1 MSGLKI
7 GNQDVGHLRF
17 SYPEPK
23 PYGDALWSFYKY
35 ANDAGGYY
43 VRGLWFA
50 PYYNGWIYWWPWDL
64 GVTGGALKD
73 PGSGLGWN
81 KWGYIKD
88 SRNLNVTKGM
98 TKNFAAN
105 GWTNETWG
113 EAITLWGN
121 ESNFTDDKGNKCI
134 DLGDHPVIIHFLD
147 GRFDDSEFVV
157 DTSKGSIAE
166 VSQDK
171 RTVTIHRIGSNHMP
185 VVIKPK
191 IRTIDQV
198 RLEMQNVLVSVEGL
212 NYHTEQITPPIDKTK
227 SECYNAYIG
236 ENLVYHRV
244 KDLDNLIY
252 HGIVDTVVRNYNND
266 GIKTTCII
274 HKCNGSYM
282 PVLDTLDDFVKYAT
296 DAQNKTETIEYVQL
310 TGRMWNDAFMQ
321 QFKEYYETKVFNA
334 YALFTTGDAN
344 PDDAWFLNNTDMKG
358 HWTFNFDIE
367 YMAGG
372 YAWSGTNID
381 ELTFNNTYPVSSM
394 HRMFGGMGQVCH
406 IHMNKPAL
414 ARDLSAAF
422 EKCGN
427 LLELPSIH
435 WSAAHIHDETRAHRS
450 TNIGWFCDYCFKI
463 TEVPQYGTDRFAD
476 DNLLIVE
483 FMPQAFESCNSLVK
497 IGPVLD
503 MRYVKPEGINIKNA
517 FNGCDKLSDVRIQR
531 LNHGDWDF
539 SSWLPA
545 LDADS
550 IAYLIDNLTDLT
562 IEKGDDDA
570 STSLV
575 RSATLT
581 KNAMWTISDEQKAAA
596 LAKGWT
602 IK

>member
-7 GNQDVGHLRF
+7 GNHDVVHLRF

-23 PYGDALWSFYKY
+23 PEGDALWSWYKY
-35 ANDAGGYY
+35 ASDAGGYY
-43 VRGLWFA
+43 VHGLWFA
-50 PYYNGWIYWWPWDL
+50 PCYNNGWIYWWPWDL

-73 PGSGLGWN
+73 VNNGAHY
-81 KWGYIKD
+81 WGYIQD
-88 SRNLNVTKGM
+88 GRNKNITKGM

-105 GWTNETWG
+105 GWKNEPWD

-121 ESNFTDDKGNKCI
+121 ESNFTDDKGKACL
-134 DLGDHPVIIHFLD
+134 DFGDHPIVINFLD
-147 GRFDDSEFVV
+147 GRFDDSEFIV
-157 DTSKGSIAE
+157 DTSHGSIAE
-166 VSQDK
+166 ISQDK
-171 RTVTIHRIGSNHMP
+171 RTVTIHRVGSNHIA

-191 IRTIDQV
+191 TRTIDQV
-198 RLEMQNVLVSVEGL
+198 RLEMQNVLVSVDGL
-212 NYHTEQITPPIDKTK
+212 DYHTKQFTPPIDKTK

-252 HGIVDTVVRNYNND
+252 HGIVDTVVRNWSTD
-266 GIKTTCII
+266 GTKVKSII
-274 HKCNGSYM
+274 YKCNGSYM
-282 PVLDTLDDFVKYAT
+282 PVLDDMEGLVRYSY
-296 DAQNKTETIEYVQL
+296 NTESKVETVEYVQF
-310 TGRMWNDAFMQ
+310 TGRMWNDAFVQ
-321 QFKEYYETKVFNA
+321 QLKEYCKTKVFSN
-334 YALFTTGDAN
+334 YTVFTTGDAN
-344 PDDAWFLNNTDMKG
+344 PDDAWFKDNTDMKG

-367 YMAGG
+367 FMAGG

-381 ELTFNNTYPVSSM
+381 ELTFNNTSPVSSM
-394 HRMFGGMGQVCH
+394 HRMFGGMHEVRH
-406 IHMNKPAL
+406 IHMNKVAW

-422 EKCGN
+422 EQCNN

-435 WSAAHIHDETRAHRS
+435 WSDAHVNDETRAHRS

-463 TEVPQYGTDRFAD
+463 TEIPQYGTDRFAD

-483 FMPQAFESCNSLVK
+483 FMPQAFESCNNLVK

-517 FNGCDKLSDVRIQR
+517 FNGCDKLTDVRIQR
-531 LNHGDWDF
+531 LNHGNWDF

-575 RSATLT
+575 RSATLK

-602 IK
+602 II

>member
-7 GNQDVGHLRF
+7 ENQDVVHLRF
-17 SYPEPK
+17 SYPEPR
-23 PYGDALWSFYKY
+23 PEGDALWSWYKY
-35 ANDAGGYY
+35 ASDAGGYF

-50 PYYNGWIYWWPWDL
+50 PCYNNDWIYWWPWDL
-64 GVTGGALKD
+64 GVHGGALKAVNN
-73 PGSGLGWN
+73 GAHY
-81 KWGYIKD
+81 WGYIQD
-88 SRNLNVTKGM
+88 DRNKNITKGM

-105 GWTNETWG
+105 GWKNEPWD

-121 ESNFTDDKGNKCI
+121 DSNFKDEKDNACL
-134 DLGDHPVIIHFLD
+134 DFGDHPIVIHFLD
-147 GRFDDSEFVV
+147 DRFDDSEFIV
-157 DTSKGSIAE
+157 DTSHGSIAE
-166 VSQDK
+166 ISQDK
-171 RTVTIHRIGSNHMP
+171 RTVTIHRVGSNHIA

-191 IRTIDQV
+191 IRTVDQV
-198 RLEMQNVLVSVEGL
+198 RLEMQNVLVSVDGL
-212 NYHTEQITPPIDKTK
+212 DYHTKQFTPPIDKTK

-244 KDLDNLIY
+244 KDIDNLIY
-252 HGIVDTVVRNYNND
+252 HGIVDTVVRD
-266 GIKTTCII
+266 WSTGVKSII

-282 PVLDTLDDFVKYAT
+282 PVLDNMDGLVKYSY
-296 DAQNKTETIEYVQL
+296 NTESKVETVEYVQF
-310 TGRMWNDAFMQ
+310 TGRMWNDAFVQ
-321 QFKEYYETKVFNA
+321 QLKEYCKTNVFSN
-334 YALFTTGDAN
+334 YAVFTTGDAN
-344 PDDAWFLNNTDMKG
+344 PDDAWFKDNTDMKG

-367 YMAGG
+367 FMAGG

-381 ELTFNNTYPVSSM
+381 ELTFNNTSPVSSM
-394 HRMFGGMGQVCH
+394 HRMFGGMHQVRH
-406 IHMNKPAL
+406 IHMNKVAW

-422 EKCGN
+422 EQCNN

-435 WSAAHIHDETRAHRS
+435 WSAAYVNDETRAHRS

-463 TEVPQYGTDRFAD
+463 TEIPQYGTDRFAD

-483 FMPQAFESCNSLVK
+483 FMPQAFESCNNLVK

-517 FNGCDKLSDVRIQR
+517 FNGCDKLTDVRIQR
-531 LNHGDWDF
+531 LNHGNWDF

-575 RSATLT
+575 RSATLK

-602 IK
+602 II

>member
-7 GNQDVGHLRF
+7 GNQDVNHLRF

-23 PYGDALWSFYKY
+23 PEGDALWSFYKY
-35 ANDAGGYY
+35 APDAGGYY

-50 PYYNGWIYWWPWDL
+50 PYYNNGWIYWWPWDL
-64 GVTGGALKD
+64 GVPGGALKD
-73 PGSGLGWN
+73 GGLGWN
-81 KWGYIKD
+81 SWGYIQD
-88 SRNLNVTKGM
+88 GRNKNITKGM

-105 GWTNETWG
+105 GWTKELWG

-121 ESNFTDDKGNKCI
+121 ESNFTDDKGNACL
-134 DLGDHPVIIHFLD
+134 DFGDHPIVINFLD

-157 DTSKGSIAE
+157 DTSKGSVAE
-166 VSQDK
+166 ISKDK
-171 RTVTIHRIGSNHMP
+171 RTVTIHRVGSNHIA
-185 VVIKPK
+185 VIVKPK
-191 IRTIDQV
+191 IKTIDQV
-198 RLEMQNVLVSVEGL
+198 RLEMQNVLISVDGL
-212 NYHTEQITPPIDKTK
+212 DYHTKQFTPPIDKTK

-252 HGIVDTVVRNYNND
+252 HGIVDTVVRD
-266 GIKTTCII
+266 WSTGETKVKSII
-274 HKCNGSYM
+274 YKCNGSYM
-282 PVLDTLDDFVKYAT
+282 PVLDDMEGLVKYSYNT
-296 DAQNKTETIEYVQL
+296 DSKVEAIEYVQF
-310 TGRMWNDAFMQ
+310 TGRMWNDAFVQ
-321 QFKEYYETKVFNA
+321 QLKEYCKTKVFSN
-334 YALFTTGDAN
+334 YTVFTTGDTN

-372 YAWSGTNID
+372 YAWKGTNIE
-381 ELTFNNTYPVSSM
+381 ELTFNNTHPVSSM
-394 HRMFGGMGQVCH
+394 HRMFGHMYQVRH
-406 IHMNKPAL
+406 IHMNKPAWT
-414 ARDLSAAF
+414 RDLSAAF
-422 EKCGN
+422 EQCNN

-435 WSAAHIHDETRAHRS
+435 WSQAHIQDETRAHRS
-450 TNIGWFCDYCFKI
+450 TNIGWFCDYCHKI

-483 FMPQAFESCNSLVK
+483 FMPQAFESCNNLVK

>member
-7 GNQDVGHLRF
+7 GNQDIVHLRL

-23 PYGDALWSFYKY
+23 PEGDALWNWYKY
-35 ANDAGGYY
+35 ASDAGGYF

-50 PYYNGWIYWWPWDL
+50 PCYNNGWIYWWPWDL

-73 PGSGLGWN
+73 LNNGAHY
-81 KWGYIKD
+81 WGYIQD
-88 SRNLNVTKGM
+88 GRNKNITKGM

-105 GWTNETWG
+105 GWKNEPWD

-121 ESNFTDDKGNKCI
+121 ESNFTDDKGKACL
-134 DLGDHPVIIHFLD
+134 DFGDHPIVIHFLD
-147 GRFDDSEFVV
+147 GRFDDSEFIV
-157 DTSKGSIAE
+157 DTSHGSIAE
-166 VSQDK
+166 ISQDK
-171 RTVTIHRIGSNHMP
+171 RTVTINRVGSNHIA

-198 RLEMQNVLVSVEGL
+198 RLEMQNVLVSVDGL
-212 NYHTEQITPPIDKTK
+212 DYHTKQFTPPIDKTK

-236 ENLVYHRV
+236 ENLVYHKV

-252 HGIVDTVVRNYNND
+252 HGIVDTVVRD
-266 GIKTTCII
+266 WPTGVKSII

-282 PVLDTLDDFVKYAT
+282 PVLDNMEGLVRYSY
-296 DAQNKTETIEYVQL
+296 NTESKVETVEYVQF
-310 TGRMWNDAFMQ
+310 TGRMWNDAFVQ
-321 QFKEYYETKVFNA
+321 QLKEYCKTKVFSN
-334 YALFTTGDAN
+334 YTVFTTGDAN
-344 PDDAWFLNNTDMKG
+344 PDDAWFKDNTDMKG

-367 YMAGG
+367 FMAGG

-381 ELTFNNTYPVSSM
+381 ELTFNNTSPVSSM
-394 HRMFGGMGQVCH
+394 HRMFGGMHEVRH
-406 IHMNKPAL
+406 IHMNKVAW

-422 EKCGN
+422 EQCNN

-435 WSAAHIHDETRAHRS
+435 WSAAHMNDETRAYRS

-463 TEVPQYGTDRFAD
+463 TEIPQYGTDRFAD

-483 FMPQAFESCNSLVK
+483 FMPQAFESCNNLVK

-517 FNGCDKLSDVRIQR
+517 FNGCDKLTDVRIQR
-531 LNHGDWDF
+531 LNHGNWDF

-575 RSATLT
+575 RSATLK

-602 IK
+602 II

>member
-7 GNQDVGHLRF
+7 GNQDVVHLRF

-23 PYGDALWSFYKY
+23 PEGDALWSWYKY
-35 ANDAGGYY
+35 ASDAGGYY

-50 PYYNGWIYWWPWDL
+50 PCYNNGWIYWWPWDL

-73 PGSGLGWN
+73 VNNGAHY
-81 KWGYIKD
+81 WGYIQD
-88 SRNLNVTKGM
+88 GRNKNITKGM

-105 GWTNETWG
+105 GWKNNPWD

-121 ESNFTDDKGNKCI
+121 ESNFTDDKGKACL
-134 DLGDHPVIIHFLD
+134 DFGDHPIVIHFLD
-147 GRFDDSEFVV
+147 GRFDNSEFIV
-157 DTSKGSIAE
+157 DTIHGSIAE
-166 VSQDK
+166 ISQDK
-171 RTVTIHRIGSNHMP
+171 RTVTIHRVGSNHIA

-191 IRTIDQV
+191 TRTIDQV
-198 RLEMQNVLVSVEGL
+198 RLEMQNVLVSVDGL
-212 NYHTEQITPPIDKTK
+212 DYHTKQFTPPIDKTK

-252 HGIVDTVVRNYNND
+252 HGIVDTVVRD
-266 GIKTTCII
+266 WSTGETKVKSII
-274 HKCNGSYM
+274 YKCNGSYM
-282 PVLDTLDDFVKYAT
+282 PVLDDMDGLVRYSY
-296 DAQNKTETIEYVQL
+296 NTESKVETVEYVQF
-310 TGRMWNDAFMQ
+310 TGRMWNDAFVQ
-321 QFKEYYETKVFNA
+321 QLKEYCKTKVFSN
-334 YALFTTGDAN
+334 YVVFTTGNEN
-344 PDDAWFLNNTDMKG
+344 PDDAWFKDNTDMKG

-367 YMAGG
+367 FMAGG

-381 ELTFNNTYPVSSM
+381 ELTFNNTSPVSSM
-394 HRMFGGMGQVCH
+394 HRMFGGMHEVRH
-406 IHMNKPAL
+406 IHMNKVAQ

-422 EKCGN
+422 EQCNN

-435 WSAAHIHDETRAHRS
+435 WSAAHINDETRAHRS

-463 TEVPQYGTDRFAD
+463 TEIPQYGTDRFAD

-483 FMPQAFESCNSLVK
+483 FMPQAFESCNNLVK

-517 FNGCDKLSDVRIQR
+517 FNGCDKLTDVRIQR
-531 LNHGDWDF
+531 LNHGNWDF

-575 RSATLT
+575 RSAILK

-602 IK
+602 II

>member
-1 MSGLKI
+1 MSGKLKI
-7 GNQDVGHLRF
+7 GSQEAAHLRLL
-17 SYPEPK
+17 YPEPK
-23 PYGDALWSFYKY
+23 PEGDALWSFYKY

-73 PGSGLGWN
+73 SGLGWN

-88 SRNLNVTKGM
+88 SRNLNITKGM

-121 ESNFTDDKGNKCI
+121 ESNLTDDKGNKCI
-134 DLGDHPVIIHFLD
+134 DLGDHPVVIQFLD
-147 GRFDDSEFVV
+147 GRFDESEFVV

-166 VSQDK
+166 ISQDK
-171 RTVTIHRIGSNHMP
+171 RIVTIHRIGSNHMP
-185 VVIKPK
+185 VIIKPK
-191 IRTIDQV
+191 TRTIDQV
-198 RLEMQNVLVSVEGL
+198 RLEMQNVLISVEGL
-212 NYHTEQITPPIDKTK
+212 NYHTEQFTPPIDKTK

-252 HGIVDTVVRNYNND
+252 HGIVDTVVRNYNNG

-274 HKCNGSYM
+274 HECNGSYM
-282 PVLDTLDDFVKYAT
+282 PVMDNLDGFVRCVT
-296 DAQNKTETIEYVQL
+296 NSENKTKTIEYVQL
-310 TGRMWNDAFMQ
+310 TGRMWNDAFVQ
-321 QFKEYYETKVFNA
+321 QFKEYCETKVFNA
-334 YALFTTGDAN
+334 YTLFITGDAN

-372 YAWSGTNID
+372 YAWKGTNIE
-381 ELTFNNTYPVSSM
+381 ELTFNNTHPVSSM
-394 HRMFGGMGQVCH
+394 HRMFGHMYQVRH
-406 IHMNKPAL
+406 IHMNKPAWSW
-414 ARDLSAAF
+414 DLSAAF
-422 EKCGN
+422 EQCNN
-427 LLELPSIH
+427 LLKLPSIH
-435 WSAAHIHDETRAHRS
+435 WSQAHIQDETRAHRS
-450 TNIGWFCDYCFKI
+450 TNIGWFCDYCHKI
-463 TEVPQYGTDRFAD
+463 TEVPQYGTDRFAN

-483 FMPQAFESCNSLVK
+483 FMPQAFESCNNLVK

-503 MRYVKPEGINIKNA
+503 MRYVKPEGTNIKNA

>member
-7 GNQDVGHLRF
+7 GNQDVVHLRF

-23 PYGDALWSFYKY
+23 PEGDALWSWYKY
-35 ANDAGGYY
+35 ASDAGGYY

-50 PYYNGWIYWWPWDL
+50 PCYNNGWIYWWPWDL

-73 PGSGLGWN
+73 VNNGARY
-81 KWGYIKD
+81 WGYIQD
-88 SRNLNVTKGM
+88 GRNKNITKGM

-105 GWTNETWG
+105 GWKNDPWD

-121 ESNFTDDKGNKCI
+121 ESNFTDDKGKACL
-134 DLGDHPVIIHFLD
+134 DFGDHPIVINFLD
-147 GRFDDSEFVV
+147 GRFDDSEFIV
-157 DTSKGSIAE
+157 DTIHGSIAE
-166 VSQDK
+166 ISHDK
-171 RTVTIHRIGSNHMP
+171 RTVTIHRVGSNHIA

-198 RLEMQNVLVSVEGL
+198 RLEMQNVLVSVDGL
-212 NYHTEQITPPIDKTK
+212 DYHTKQFTPPIDKTK

-252 HGIVDTVVRNYNND
+252 HGIVDTVVRD
-266 GIKTTCII
+266 WSTGKTKVKSII
-274 HKCNGSYM
+274 YKCNGSYM
-282 PVLDTLDDFVKYAT
+282 PVLDNMDGLVRYSY
-296 DAQNKTETIEYVQL
+296 NTESKVETVEYVQFK
-310 TGRMWNDAFMQ
+310 GRMWNDAFVQ
-321 QFKEYYETKVFNA
+321 QLKEYCKTKVFSN
-334 YALFTTGDAN
+334 YAVFTNGDAY
-344 PDDAWFLNNTDMKG
+344 PDDAWFKDNTNIKG

-367 YMAGG
+367 FMAGG

-381 ELTFNNTYPVSSM
+381 ELTFNNTSPVSSM
-394 HRMFGGMGQVCH
+394 HRMFGGMHEVRH
-406 IHMNKPAL
+406 IHMNKVAW
-414 ARDLSAAF
+414 AIDLSAAF
-422 EKCGN
+422 EQCNN

-435 WSAAHIHDETRAHRS
+435 WSAAYMNDETRAHRS

-463 TEVPQYGTDRFAD
+463 TEIPQYGTDRFAD

-483 FMPQAFESCNSLVK
+483 FMPQAFESCNNLVK

-517 FNGCDKLSDVRIQR
+517 FNGCDKLTDVRIQR
-531 LNHGDWDF
+531 LNHGNWDF

-575 RSATLT
+575 RSATLK

-602 IK
+602 II

>member
-7 GNQDVGHLRF
+7 GNQDIVHLRL

-23 PYGDALWSFYKY
+23 PEGDALWNWYKY
-35 ANDAGGYY
+35 ASDAGGYY

-50 PYYNGWIYWWPWDL
+50 PCYNNGWIYWWPWDL

-73 PGSGLGWN
+73 LNNGAHY
-81 KWGYIKD
+81 WGYIQD
-88 SRNLNVTKGM
+88 GRNKNITKGM

-105 GWTNETWG
+105 GWKNEPWD

-121 ESNFTDDKGNKCI
+121 ESNFTDDKGKACL
-134 DLGDHPVIIHFLD
+134 DFGGHPIVIHFLD
-147 GRFDDSEFVV
+147 GRFDDSEFIV
-157 DTSKGSIAE
+157 DTSHGSIAE
-166 VSQDK
+166 ISQDK
-171 RTVTIHRIGSNHMP
+171 RTVTIHRVGSNHIA

-198 RLEMQNVLVSVEGL
+198 RLEMQNVLVSVDGL
-212 NYHTEQITPPIDKTK
+212 DYHTKQFTPPIDKTK

-252 HGIVDTVVRNYNND
+252 HGIVDTVVRNWSTD
-266 GIKTTCII
+266 GTKVKSII
-274 HKCNGSYM
+274 YKCNGSYM
-282 PVLDTLDDFVKYAT
+282 PVLDDMEGLVRYSY
-296 DAQNKTETIEYVQL
+296 NTESKVETVEYVQF
-310 TGRMWNDAFMQ
+310 TGRMWNDAFVQ
-321 QFKEYYETKVFNA
+321 QLKEYCKTKVFSN
-334 YALFTTGDAN
+334 YAVFTAGDAN
-344 PDDAWFLNNTDMKG
+344 PDDAWFKDNTDMKG

-367 YMAGG
+367 FMAGG

-381 ELTFNNTYPVSSM
+381 ELTFNNTSPVSSM
-394 HRMFGGMGQVCH
+394 HRMFGGMHEVRY
-406 IHMNKPAL
+406 IHMNKVAW

-422 EKCGN
+422 EQCNN

-435 WSAAHIHDETRAHRS
+435 WSAANINDETRAHRS

-463 TEVPQYGTDRFAD
+463 TEIPQYGTDRFAD

-483 FMPQAFESCNSLVK
+483 FMPQAFESCNNLVK

-517 FNGCDKLSDVRIQR
+517 FNGCDKLTDVRIQR
-531 LNHGDWDF
+531 LNHGNWDF

-575 RSATLT
+575 RSATLK

-602 IK
+602 II

>member
-1 MSGLKI
+1 MSELKI
-7 GNQDVGHLRF
+7 GNQDAVHLRF

-23 PYGDALWSFYKY
+23 PEGDALWSWYKY
-35 ANDAGGYY
+35 ASDAGGYF

-50 PYYNGWIYWWPWDL
+50 PCYNNDWIYWWPWDL

-73 PGSGLGWN
+73 VNNGAHY
-81 KWGYIKD
+81 WGYIQD
-88 SRNLNVTKGM
+88 GRNKNITKGM

-105 GWTNETWG
+105 GWKNEPWD

-121 ESNFTDDKGNKCI
+121 DSNFKDEKGNACI
-134 DLGDHPVIIHFLD
+134 DFGDHPIVINFLD

-157 DTSKGSIAE
+157 DTSHGSIAWI
-166 VSQDK
+166 SQDK
-171 RTVTIHRIGSNHMP
+171 RTVTINRVGSNHIA

-198 RLEMQNVLVSVEGL
+198 RLEMQNVLVSVYGL
-212 NYHTEQITPPIDKTK
+212 DYHTQQVTPPIDKTK

-244 KDLDNLIY
+244 KDIDNLIY
-252 HGIVDTVVRNYNND
+252 HGIVDTVVRD
-266 GIKTTCII
+266 WSTGETKVKSII
-274 HKCNGSYM
+274 YKCNGSYM
-282 PVLDTLDDFVKYAT
+282 PVLDNMEGLVRYSYNT
-296 DAQNKTETIEYVQL
+296 DSKVETVEYVQF
-310 TGRMWNDAFMQ
+310 TGRMWNDAFVQ
-321 QFKEYYETKVFNA
+321 QLKEYCKNKVFSNNA
-334 YALFTTGDAN
+334 VFITGDTN
-344 PDDAWFLNNTDMKG
+344 PADAWFKDNTDMKG

-367 YMAGG
+367 FMAGG
-372 YAWSGTNID
+372 YAWNGTNID
-381 ELTFNNTYPVSSM
+381 ELTFNNTSPVASM
-394 HRMFGGMGQVCH
+394 HRMFGGMHEVRH
-406 IHMNKPAL
+406 IHMNKVAC
-414 ARDLSAAF
+414 ATDLSAAF
-422 EKCGN
+422 EQCNN

-435 WSAAHIHDETRAHRS
+435 WSVAHANDETRAHRS

-463 TEVPQYGTDRFAD
+463 TEIPQYGTDRFAD

-483 FMPQAFESCNSLVK
+483 FMPQAFESCNNLVK

-503 MRYVKPEGINIKNA
+503 MRYVKPEGINIKNT
-517 FNGCDKLSDVRIQR
+517 FNGCDKLTDVRIQR
-531 LNHGDWDF
+531 LNHGNWDF

-575 RSATLT
+575 RSATLK
-581 KNAMWTISDEQKAAA
+581 KNAMWTISDEQKSAA

-602 IK
+602 II

>member
-7 GNQDVGHLRF
+7 GNQDINHLRF

-23 PYGDALWSFYKY
+23 PEGDALWSWYKY
-35 ANDAGGYY
+35 ASDAGGYF

-50 PYYNGWIYWWPWDL
+50 PCYNNGWIYWWPWDL

-73 PGSGLGWN
+73 VNNGAHY
-81 KWGYIKD
+81 WGYIQD
-88 SRNLNVTKGM
+88 GRNKNITKGM

-105 GWTNETWG
+105 GWKNEPWD

-121 ESNFTDDKGNKCI
+121 ESNFTDDKGNACL
-134 DLGDHPVIIHFLD
+134 DFGDHPIVIHFLD
-147 GRFDDSEFVV
+147 SRFDDSEFIV
-157 DTSKGSIAE
+157 DTSHGSIAE
-166 VSQDK
+166 ISQDK
-171 RTVTIHRIGSNHMP
+171 RTVTIHRVGNNHIA

-191 IRTIDQV
+191 TRTIDQV
-198 RLEMQNVLVSVEGL
+198 RLEMQNVLVSVDGL
-212 NYHTEQITPPIDKTK
+212 DYHTKQFTPPIDKTK

-252 HGIVDTVVRNYNND
+252 HGIVDTVVRD
-266 GIKTTCII
+266 WSTGETKVKSII
-274 HKCNGSYM
+274 YKCNGSYM
-282 PVLDTLDDFVKYAT
+282 PVLDDMDGLVKYSY
-296 DAQNKTETIEYVQL
+296 NTESKIETVEYVQF
-310 TGRMWNDAFMQ
+310 TGRMWNDAFVQ
-321 QFKEYYETKVFNA
+321 QLKEYCKTKVFSN
-334 YALFTTGDAN
+334 YVVFTTGNAN
-344 PDDAWFLNNTDMKG
+344 PDDAWFKDNTDMKG

-367 YMAGG
+367 FMAGG

-381 ELTFNNTYPVSSM
+381 ELTFNNTSPVSSM
-394 HRMFGGMGQVCH
+394 HRMFGGMHEVRH
-406 IHMNKPAL
+406 IHMNKVAW

-422 EKCGN
+422 EQCNN

-435 WSAAHIHDETRAHRS
+435 WSAAHMNDETRAHRS

-463 TEVPQYGTDRFAD
+463 TEIPQYGTDRFAD

-483 FMPQAFESCNSLVK
+483 FMPQAFESCNNLVK

-517 FNGCDKLSDVRIQR
+517 FNGCDKLTDVRIQR
-531 LNHGDWDF
+531 LNHGNWDF

-575 RSATLT
+575 RSATLK

-602 IK
+602 II

>member
-7 GNQDVGHLRF
+7 GNQDIVHLRL

-23 PYGDALWSFYKY
+23 PEGDALWNWYKY
-35 ANDAGGYY
+35 ASDAGGYF

-50 PYYNGWIYWWPWDL
+50 PCYNNGWIYWWPWDL

-73 PGSGLGWN
+73 LNNGAHY
-81 KWGYIKD
+81 WGYIQD
-88 SRNLNVTKGM
+88 GRNKNITKGM

-105 GWTNETWG
+105 GWKNEPWD

-121 ESNFTDDKGNKCI
+121 ESNFTDDKGKACL
-134 DLGDHPVIIHFLD
+134 DFGDHPIVIHFLD
-147 GRFDDSEFVV
+147 GRFDDSEFIV
-157 DTSKGSIAE
+157 DTSHGSIAE
-166 VSQDK
+166 ISQDK
-171 RTVTIHRIGSNHMP
+171 RTVTINRVGSNHIA

-198 RLEMQNVLVSVEGL
+198 RLEMQNVLVSVDGL
-212 NYHTEQITPPIDKTK
+212 DYHTKQFTPPIDKTK

-236 ENLVYHRV
+236 ENLVYHKV

-252 HGIVDTVVRNYNND
+252 HGIVDTVVRD
-266 GIKTTCII
+266 WPTGVKSII

-282 PVLDTLDDFVKYAT
+282 PVLDNMEGLVKYSY
-296 DAQNKTETIEYVQL
+296 NTESKVEAVEYVQF
-310 TGRMWNDAFMQ
+310 TGRMWNDAFVQ
-321 QFKEYYETKVFNA
+321 QLKEYCKTKVFSN
-334 YALFTTGDAN
+334 YTVFTTGDAN
-344 PDDAWFLNNTDMKG
+344 PDDAWFKDNTDMKG

-367 YMAGG
+367 FMAGG

-381 ELTFNNTYPVSSM
+381 ELTFNNTSPVSSM
-394 HRMFGGMGQVCH
+394 HRMFGGMHEVRH
-406 IHMNKPAL
+406 IHMNKVAW

-422 EKCGN
+422 EQCNN

-435 WSAAHIHDETRAHRS
+435 WSAAHMNDETRAYRS

-463 TEVPQYGTDRFAD
+463 TEIPQYGTDRFAD

-483 FMPQAFESCNSLVK
+483 FMPQAFESCNNLVK

-517 FNGCDKLSDVRIQR
+517 FNGCDKLTDVRIQR
-531 LNHGDWDF
+531 LNHGNWDF

-575 RSATLT
+575 RSATLK

-602 IK
+602 II

>member
-1 MSGLKI
+1 MSGLRI

-23 PYGDALWSFYKY
+23 PDGDALWSWYKY
-35 ANDAGGYY
+35 APDASGYY

-73 PGSGLGWN
+73 VNNGAN
-81 KWGYIKD
+81 YWGYIQD
-88 SRNLNVTKGM
+88 GRNKNITKGLN
-98 TKNFAAN
+98 KKFPAN
-105 GWTNETWG
+105 GWANELWG

-121 ESNFTDDKGNKCI
+121 DSNFKDDKGNTCL
-134 DLGDHPVIIHFLD
+134 DFGDHPIVIHFLD
-147 GRFDDSEFVV
+147 GRFDDSEFIV
-157 DTSKGSIAE
+157 DTSHGSIAE
-166 VSQDK
+166 ISQDK
-171 RTVTIHRIGSNHMP
+171 RTVTIHRVGRNHMP

-191 IRTIDQV
+191 TRTIDQV
-198 RLEMQNVLVSVEGL
+198 RLEMQNVLVSVDGL
-212 NYHTEQITPPIDKTK
+212 DYHTKQFTPPIDKTK

-252 HGIVDTVVRNYNND
+252 HGIVDTVVRDWSID
-266 GIKTTCII
+266 GSKVKSII
-274 HKCNGSYM
+274 YKCNGSYM
-282 PVLDTLDDFVKYAT
+282 PVLDNMEGLVKCSY
-296 DAQNKTETIEYVQL
+296 NTESKVENVEYVQFK
-310 TGRMWNDAFMQ
+310 GRMWNDAFVQ
-321 QFKEYYETKVFNA
+321 QLKEYCKTKVFSN
-334 YALFTTGDAN
+334 YAVFTTGDSN
-344 PDDAWFLNNTDMKG
+344 PDDAWFKDNTDMKG

-367 YMAGG
+367 FMAGG
-372 YAWSGTNID
+372 YAWNGTNIE

-394 HRMFGGMGQVCH
+394 HRMFGGMHEVRH
-406 IHMNKPAL
+406 IHMDKVAL

-422 EKCGN
+422 EQCKN

-435 WSAAHIHDETRAHRS
+435 WSAAHMNDETRAHRS
-450 TNIGWFCDYCFKI
+450 TNIGWFCDCCFKI
-463 TEVPQYGTDRFAD
+463 TEIPQYGTDRFAD

-483 FMPQAFESCNSLVK
+483 FMPQAFESCNNLVK

-517 FNGCDKLSDVRIQR
+517 FNGCDKLTDVRIQR
-531 LNHGDWDF
+531 LNHGNWDF

-575 RSATLT
+575 RSATLK

-602 IK
+602 II

>member
-7 GNQDVGHLRF
+7 GNQDAVHLRF

-23 PYGDALWSFYKY
+23 PEGDALWSWYKY
-35 ANDAGGYY
+35 APDAGGYY

-50 PYYNGWIYWWPWDL
+50 PCYNNGWIYWWPWDL
-64 GVTGGALKD
+64 GIPGGALKD
-73 PGSGLGWN
+73 VNNGAHY
-81 KWGYIKD
+81 WGYIQD
-88 SRNLNVTKGM
+88 GRNKNITKGM
-98 TKNFAAN
+98 IKNFAAN
-105 GWTNETWG
+105 SWKNEPWD

-121 ESNFTDDKGNKCI
+121 ESNFTDDKGKACL
-134 DLGDHPVIIHFLD
+134 DFGDHPIVVHFLD

-157 DTSKGSIAE
+157 DTSHGSIAE
-166 VSQDK
+166 ISQDK
-171 RTVTIHRIGSNHMP
+171 RTVTIHRVGSNHIA

-191 IRTIDQV
+191 IRTLDQV
-198 RLEMQNVLVSVEGL
+198 RLEMQNVLVSVDGL
-212 NYHTEQITPPIDKTK
+212 DYHTKQFTPPIDKTK

-236 ENLVYHRV
+236 ENLVYHKV

-252 HGIVDTVVRNYNND
+252 HGIVDTVVRNWSD
-266 GIKTTCII
+266 SGTKVKSII
-274 HKCNGSYM
+274 YKCNGSYM
-282 PVLDTLDDFVKYAT
+282 PVLDDMEGLVRYSY
-296 DAQNKTETIEYVQL
+296 NTESKVETVEYVQF
-310 TGRMWNDAFMQ
+310 TGRMWNDAFVQ
-321 QFKEYYETKVFNA
+321 QLKEYCKTNVFSN
-334 YALFTTGDAN
+334 YAVFTTGDAN
-344 PDDAWFLNNTDMKG
+344 PDDAWFKDNTDMKG

-367 YMAGG
+367 FMAGG

-381 ELTFNNTYPVSSM
+381 ELTFNNTSPVSSM
-394 HRMFGGMGQVCH
+394 HRMFGGMHEVRH
-406 IHMNKPAL
+406 IHMNKVAW

-422 EKCGN
+422 EQCNN

-435 WSAAHIHDETRAHRS
+435 WSAAYVNDETRAHRS

-463 TEVPQYGTDRFAD
+463 TEIPQYGTDRFAD

-483 FMPQAFESCNSLVK
+483 FMPQAFESCNNLVK

-517 FNGCDKLSDVRIQR
+517 FNGCDKLTDVRIQR
-531 LNHGDWDF
+531 LNHGNWDF

-575 RSATLT
+575 RSATLK
-581 KNAMWTISDEQKAAA
+581 KNAMWATNRKPQPSRKVG
-596 LAKGWT
+596 L
-602 IK
+602 

>member
-7 GNQDVGHLRF
+7 GNQDIVHLRF

-23 PYGDALWSFYKY
+23 PEGDALWSWYKY
-35 ANDAGGYY
+35 ASDAGGYY

-50 PYYNGWIYWWPWDL
+50 PCYNNGWIYWWPWDL

-73 PGSGLGWN
+73 VNNGARY
-81 KWGYIKD
+81 WGYIQD
-88 SRNLNVTKGM
+88 GRNKNITKGM
-98 TKNFAAN
+98 AKNFAAN
-105 GWTNETWG
+105 GWKNEPWD

-121 ESNFTDDKGNKCI
+121 ESNFTDDKGNACL
-134 DLGDHPVIIHFLD
+134 DFGNHPIIINFLD
-147 GRFDDSEFVV
+147 GRFDDSKFVV
-157 DTSKGSIAE
+157 DTNHGSIAE
-166 VSQDK
+166 ISQDK
-171 RTVTIHRIGSNHMP
+171 RTVTIHRVGSNHIA

-191 IRTIDQV
+191 IRTLDQV
-198 RLEMQNVLVSVEGL
+198 RLEMQNVLVSVDGL
-212 NYHTEQITPPIDKTK
+212 DYHTKQFTPPIDKTK

-252 HGIVDTVVRNYNND
+252 HGIVDTVVRNWSD
-266 GIKTTCII
+266 SGTKVKSII
-274 HKCNGSYM
+274 YKCNGSYM
-282 PVLDTLDDFVKYAT
+282 PVLDDMEGIVKQSY
-296 DAQNKTETIEYVQL
+296 NTESKVETVEYVQF
-310 TGRMWNDAFMQ
+310 TGRMWNDAFVQ
-321 QFKEYYETKVFNA
+321 QLKEYCKTKVFSN
-334 YALFTTGDAN
+334 YAIFTTGDTN
-344 PDDAWFLNNTDMKG
+344 PADAWFKDNTDMKG

-367 YMAGG
+367 FMAGG

-394 HRMFGGMGQVCH
+394 HRMFGGMSQVRH
-406 IHMNKPAL
+406 IHMNKVAW
-414 ARDLSAAF
+414 ASDLSAAF
-422 EKCGN
+422 ERCNN

-435 WSAAHIHDETRAHRS
+435 WSAAHMNDETRAHRS

-463 TEVPQYGTDRFAD
+463 TEIPQYGTDRFAD

-483 FMPQAFESCNSLVK
+483 FMPQAFESCSNLVK

-517 FNGCDKLSDVRIQR
+517 FNGCDKLTDVRIQR
-531 LNHGDWDF
+531 LNHGNWDF

-575 RSATLT
+575 RSATLK

-602 IK
+602 II

>member
-7 GNQDVGHLRF
+7 GNQDAVHLRF

-23 PYGDALWSFYKY
+23 PKGDALWSWYKY
-35 ANDAGGYY
+35 ASDAGGYY
-43 VRGLWFA
+43 VRGLWLA
-50 PYYNGWIYWWPWDL
+50 PCYNNDWIYWWPWDL

-73 PGSGLGWN
+73 VNNGAHY
-81 KWGYIKD
+81 WGYIQD
-88 SRNLNVTKGM
+88 GRNKNITKGM

-105 GWTNETWG
+105 GWKNEPWD

-121 ESNFTDDKGNKCI
+121 ESNFTDDKGNACL
-134 DLGDHPVIIHFLD
+134 DFGDHPIVINFLD
-147 GRFDDSEFVV
+147 GRFDDSEFIV
-157 DTSKGSIAE
+157 DTSHGSIAE
-166 VSQDK
+166 ISQDK
-171 RTVTIHRIGSNHMP
+171 RTVTIHRVGSNHIAI
-185 VVIKPK
+185 VIKPK

-198 RLEMQNVLVSVEGL
+198 RLEMQNVLVSVDGL
-212 NYHTEQITPPIDKTK
+212 DYHTKQFTPPIDKTK

-244 KDLDNLIY
+244 KDIDNLIY
-252 HGIVDTVVRNYNND
+252 HGIVDTVVRD
-266 GIKTTCII
+266 WSTGDTKVKSII
-274 HKCNGSYM
+274 YKCNGSYM
-282 PVLDTLDDFVKYAT
+282 PVLDNMEGLVRYSY
-296 DAQNKTETIEYVQL
+296 NTESKVETVEYVQF
-310 TGRMWNDAFMQ
+310 TGRMWNDAFVQ
-321 QFKEYYETKVFNA
+321 QLKEYCKTNVFSN
-334 YALFTTGDAN
+334 YAIFTTGDAN
-344 PDDAWFLNNTDMKG
+344 PDDAWFKDNTDMKG

-367 YMAGG
+367 FMAGG

-381 ELTFNNTYPVSSM
+381 ELTFNNTSPVSSM
-394 HRMFGGMGQVCH
+394 HRMFGGMCQVRH
-406 IHMNKPAL
+406 IHMNKVAW

-422 EKCGN
+422 ERCNN

-435 WSAAHIHDETRAHRS
+435 WSAAYINDETRAHRS

-463 TEVPQYGTDRFAD
+463 TEIPQYGTDRFAD

-483 FMPQAFESCNSLVK
+483 FMPQAFESCNNLVK

-517 FNGCDKLSDVRIQR
+517 FNGCDKLTDVRIQR
-531 LNHGDWDF
+531 LNHGNWDF

-575 RSATLT
+575 RSATLK

-602 IK
+602 II

>member
-7 GNQDVGHLRF
+7 GNQDVVHLRF

-23 PYGDALWSFYKY
+23 PEGDALWSWYKY
-35 ANDAGGYY
+35 ASDAGGYF

-50 PYYNGWIYWWPWDL
+50 PCYNNGWIYWWPWDL
-64 GVTGGALKD
+64 GVTSGALKD
-73 PGSGLGWN
+73 LNNGAHY
-81 KWGYIKD
+81 WGYIQD
-88 SRNLNVTKGM
+88 GRNKNITKGM

-105 GWTNETWG
+105 GWKNEPWD

-121 ESNFTDDKGNKCI
+121 ESNFKDDKDNACL
-134 DLGDHPVIIHFLD
+134 DFGDHPIVINFLD
-147 GRFDDSEFVV
+147 GRFDDSEFIV
-157 DTSKGSIAE
+157 DTIHGSIADI
-166 VSQDK
+166 SQDK
-171 RTVTIHRIGSNHMP
+171 RTVTIHRVGSNHIA

-198 RLEMQNVLVSVEGL
+198 RLEMQNVLVSVDGL
-212 NYHTEQITPPIDKTK
+212 DYHTKQFTPPIDKTK

-252 HGIVDTVVRNYNND
+252 HGIVDTVVRNWSAS
-266 GIKTTCII
+266 GTKVKSII
-274 HKCNGSYM
+274 YKCNGSYM
-282 PVLDTLDDFVKYAT
+282 PVLDDMEGIVKYSY
-296 DAQNKTETIEYVQL
+296 NTESKVETVEYVQFK
-310 TGRMWNDAFMQ
+310 GRMWNDAFVQ
-321 QFKEYYETKVFNA
+321 QLKEYCKTNVFSN
-334 YALFTTGDAN
+334 YAVFTTGDAN
-344 PDDAWFLNNTDMKG
+344 PDDAWFKDNTDMKG

-367 YMAGG
+367 FMAGG

-381 ELTFNNTYPVSSM
+381 ELTFNNTSPVSSM
-394 HRMFGGMGQVCH
+394 HRMFGGMHEVRY
-406 IHMNKPAL
+406 IHMNKVAW
-414 ARDLSAAF
+414 AMDLSAAF
-422 EKCGN
+422 EQCNN

-435 WSAAHIHDETRAHRS
+435 WSTAHVNDETRAHRS

-463 TEVPQYGTDRFAD
+463 TEIPQYGTDRFAD

-483 FMPQAFESCNSLVK
+483 FMPQAFESCNNLVK

-517 FNGCDKLSDVRIQR
+517 FNGCDKLTDVRIQR
-531 LNHGDWDF
+531 LNHGNWDF

-575 RSATLT
+575 RSATLK

-602 IK
+602 II

>member
-7 GNQDVGHLRF
+7 GNHDVVHLRF

-23 PYGDALWSFYKY
+23 PEGDALWSWYKY
-35 ANDAGGYY
+35 ASDAGGYF

-50 PYYNGWIYWWPWDL
+50 PCYNNGWIYWWPWDL

-73 PGSGLGWN
+73 VNNGAHY
-81 KWGYIKD
+81 WGYIQD
-88 SRNLNVTKGM
+88 GRNKNITKGM

-105 GWTNETWG
+105 GWKNEPWD

-121 ESNFTDDKGNKCI
+121 ESNFTDDKGNVC
-134 DLGDHPVIIHFLD
+134 LNFGNHPIVINFLD
-147 GRFDDSEFVV
+147 GRFNDSEFVV
-157 DTSKGSIAE
+157 DTSHGSIAE
-166 VSQDK
+166 ISQDK
-171 RTVTIHRIGSNHMP
+171 RTVTIHRVGSNHIA

-191 IRTIDQV
+191 IRTLDQV
-198 RLEMQNVLVSVEGL
+198 RLEMQNVLVSVDGL
-212 NYHTEQITPPIDKTK
+212 DYHTKQFTPPIDKTK

-252 HGIVDTVVRNYNND
+252 HGIVDTVVRNWSTNET
-266 GIKTTCII
+266 KVKSII
-274 HKCNGSYM
+274 YKCNGSYM
-282 PVLDTLDDFVKYAT
+282 PVLDDMEGIVKSSY
-296 DAQNKTETIEYVQL
+296 NTESKVETVEYVQF
-310 TGRMWNDAFMQ
+310 TGRMWNDAFVQ
-321 QFKEYYETKVFNA
+321 QLKEYCKTKVFSN
-334 YALFTTGDAN
+334 YAVFTTGDTN
-344 PDDAWFLNNTDMKG
+344 PDDAWFKDNTDMKG
-358 HWTFNFDIE
+358 RWTFNFDIE
-367 YMAGG
+367 FMAGG

-394 HRMFGGMGQVCH
+394 HRMFGGMSQVRH
-406 IHMNKPAL
+406 IHMNKVAW
-414 ARDLSAAF
+414 ASDLSAAF
-422 EKCGN
+422 ERCNN

-435 WSAAHIHDETRAHRS
+435 WSAAHMNDETRAHRS

-463 TEVPQYGTDRFAD
+463 TEIPQYGTDRFAD

-483 FMPQAFESCNSLVK
+483 FMPQAFESCNNLVK

-517 FNGCDKLSDVRIQR
+517 FNGCDKLTDVRIQR
-531 LNHGDWDF
+531 LNHGNWDF

-575 RSATLT
+575 RSATLK

-602 IK
+602 II

>member
-7 GNQDVGHLRF
+7 GNQDVVHLRF

-23 PYGDALWSFYKY
+23 PEGDALWSWYKY

-50 PYYNGWIYWWPWDL
+50 PCYNNDWIYWWPWDL
-64 GVTGGALKD
+64 GVPGGALKD
-73 PGSGLGWN
+73 EGLGWN
-81 KWGYIKD
+81 RWGYIKD
-88 SRNLNVTKGM
+88 GRNKNITKGM

-105 GWTNETWG
+105 SWTNETWG

-121 ESNFTDDKGNKCI
+121 ESNFTDDKGNACL
-134 DLGDHPVIIHFLD
+134 DFGDHPIVINFLD

-157 DTSKGSIAE
+157 DTSHGSIAGI
-166 VSQDK
+166 SQDK
-171 RTVTIHRIGSNHMP
+171 RTVTINRVGSNHIA

-198 RLEMQNVLVSVEGL
+198 RLEMQNVLVSVYGL
-212 NYHTEQITPPIDKTK
+212 DYHTQQVTPPIDKTK

-244 KDLDNLIY
+244 KDIDNLIY
-252 HGIVDTVVRNYNND
+252 HGIVDTVVRNWST
-266 GIKTTCII
+266 GVKSII

-282 PVLDTLDDFVKYAT
+282 PVLDNMEGLVKYSY
-296 DAQNKTETIEYVQL
+296 NTESKVETVEYVQF
-310 TGRMWNDAFMQ
+310 TGRMWNDAFVQ
-321 QFKEYYETKVFNA
+321 QLKEYCKTNVFSN
-334 YALFTTGDAN
+334 YAVFTTGDAN
-344 PDDAWFLNNTDMKG
+344 PDDAWFKDNTDMKG

-367 YMAGG
+367 FMAGG
-372 YAWSGTNID
+372 YSWSGTNID
-381 ELTFNNTYPVSSM
+381 ELTFNNTSPVSSM
-394 HRMFGGMGQVCH
+394 HRMFGGMHKVRH
-406 IHMNKPAL
+406 IHMNKVAW

-422 EKCGN
+422 EQCNN

-435 WSAAHIHDETRAHRS
+435 WSAAHVNDETRAHRS

-463 TEVPQYGTDRFAD
+463 TEIPQYGTDRFAD

-483 FMPQAFESCNSLVK
+483 FMPQAFESCNNLIK

-517 FNGCDKLSDVRIQR
+517 FNGCDKLTDVRIQR
-531 LNHGDWDF
+531 LNHGNWDF

-575 RSATLT
+575 RSATLK

-602 IK
+602 II

>member
-1 MSGLKI
+1 MSELKI
-7 GNQDVGHLRF
+7 GNQDIIHLRF

-23 PYGDALWSFYKY
+23 PEGDALWSWYKY
-35 ANDAGGYY
+35 ASDAGGYF
-43 VRGLWFA
+43 VRGLWLA
-50 PYYNGWIYWWPWDL
+50 PCYNNGWIYWWPWDL

-73 PGSGLGWN
+73 VNNGAHY
-81 KWGYIKD
+81 WGYIQD
-88 SRNLNVTKGM
+88 GRNKNITKGM

-105 GWTNETWG
+105 GWKNEPWD

-121 ESNFTDDKGNKCI
+121 ESNFTDDKGKACL
-134 DLGDHPVIIHFLD
+134 DFGDHPIIINFLD
-147 GRFDDSEFVV
+147 GRFDDSEFIV
-157 DTSKGSIAE
+157 DTSHGSIAE
-166 VSQDK
+166 ISQDK
-171 RTVTIHRIGSNHMP
+171 RTVTIYRVGSNHIA

-198 RLEMQNVLVSVEGL
+198 RLEMQNVLVSVDGL
-212 NYHTEQITPPIDKTK
+212 DYHTKQFTPPIDKTK

-252 HGIVDTVVRNYNND
+252 HGIVDTVVRD
-266 GIKTTCII
+266 WSTGETKVKSII

-282 PVLDTLDDFVKYAT
+282 PVLDNMEGLVKYSY
-296 DAQNKTETIEYVQL
+296 NTESKVDTVEYVQF
-310 TGRMWNDAFMQ
+310 TGRMWNDAFVQ
-321 QFKEYYETKVFNA
+321 QLKEYCKSKVFSN
-334 YALFTTGDAN
+334 YGVFSTGNAN
-344 PDDAWFLNNTDMKG
+344 PDDAWFKDNTDMKG

-367 YMAGG
+367 FMAGG

-381 ELTFNNTYPVSSM
+381 ELTFNNTSPVSSM
-394 HRMFGGMGQVCH
+394 HRMFGGMHEVRH
-406 IHMNKPAL
+406 IHMNKVAW

-422 EKCGN
+422 EQCNN

-435 WSAAHIHDETRAHRS
+435 WSAAHVNDETRAHRS

-463 TEVPQYGTDRFAD
+463 TEIPQYGTDRFAD

-483 FMPQAFESCNSLVK
+483 FMPQAFESCNNLVK

-517 FNGCDKLSDVRIQR
+517 FNGCDKLTDVRIQR
-531 LNHGDWDF
+531 LNHGNWDF

-575 RSATLT
+575 RSATLK

-602 IK
+602 II

>member
-7 GNQDVGHLRF
+7 GNQDVVHLRF

-23 PYGDALWSFYKY
+23 PEGDALWSWYKY
-35 ANDAGGYY
+35 ASDAGGYF

-50 PYYNGWIYWWPWDL
+50 PCYNNSWIYWWPWDL

-73 PGSGLGWN
+73 VNNGARY
-81 KWGYIKD
+81 WGYIQD
-88 SRNLNVTKGM
+88 GRNKNITKGM

-105 GWTNETWG
+105 GWKNEPWD

-121 ESNFTDDKGNKCI
+121 ESNFTDDKGNACL
-134 DLGDHPVIIHFLD
+134 DFGDHPIVIHFLD
-147 GRFDDSEFVV
+147 GRFDDSEFIV
-157 DTSKGSIAE
+157 DTSHGSIAE
-166 VSQDK
+166 ISQDK
-171 RTVTIHRIGSNHMP
+171 RTVTIHRVGSNHIA

-198 RLEMQNVLVSVEGL
+198 RLEMQNVLVSVDGL
-212 NYHTEQITPPIDKTK
+212 DYHTKQFTPPIDKTK

-252 HGIVDTVVRNYNND
+252 HGIVDTVVRD
-266 GIKTTCII
+266 WSTGETKVKSII
-274 HKCNGSYM
+274 YKCNGSYM
-282 PVLDTLDDFVKYAT
+282 PVLDNMDGLIRYSY
-296 DAQNKTETIEYVQL
+296 NTESKVETVEYVQF
-310 TGRMWNDAFMQ
+310 TGRMWNDAFVQ
-321 QFKEYYETKVFNA
+321 QLKEYCKTNVFSN
-334 YALFTTGDAN
+334 YGVFTTGDTN
-344 PDDAWFLNNTDMKG
+344 PDDAWFKDNTDMKG

-367 YMAGG
+367 FMAGG

-381 ELTFNNTYPVSSM
+381 ELTFNNTSPVFSM
-394 HRMFGGMGQVCH
+394 HRMFGGMHEVRH
-406 IHMNKPAL
+406 IHMNKVAL

-422 EKCGN
+422 EQCNN

-435 WSAAHIHDETRAHRS
+435 WSDAHVNDETRAHRS

-463 TEVPQYGTDRFAD
+463 TEIPQYGTDRFAN

-483 FMPQAFESCNSLVK
+483 FMPQAFESCNNLVK

-517 FNGCDKLSDVRIQR
+517 FNGCDKLTDVRIQR
-531 LNHGDWDF
+531 LNHGNWDF

-575 RSATLT
+575 RSATLK
-581 KNAMWTISDEQKAAA
+581 KNAMWAISDEQKAAA

-602 IK
+602 II

>member
-7 GNQDVGHLRF
+7 GNQDVVHLRL

-23 PYGDALWSFYKY
+23 PEGDALWSWYKY
-35 ANDAGGYY
+35 ASDAGGYF

-50 PYYNGWIYWWPWDL
+50 PCYNNGWIYWWPWDL

-73 PGSGLGWN
+73 VNDGAHR
-81 KWGYIKD
+81 WGYIQD
-88 SRNLNVTKGM
+88 GRNKNITKGM

-105 GWTNETWG
+105 GWKNEPWD

-121 ESNFTDDKGNKCI
+121 ESNFTDDKGKACL
-134 DLGDHPVIIHFLD
+134 DFGDHPIVINFLD
-147 GRFDDSEFVV
+147 GRFDDSEFIV
-157 DTSKGSIAE
+157 DTSHGSIAE
-166 VSQDK
+166 ISQDK
-171 RTVTIHRIGSNHMP
+171 RTVTIHRVGSNHIA

-198 RLEMQNVLVSVEGL
+198 RLEMQNVLVSVDGL
-212 NYHTEQITPPIDKTK
+212 DYHTKQFTPPIDKTK

-252 HGIVDTVVRNYNND
+252 HGIVDTVVRD
-266 GIKTTCII
+266 WSTGKTKVKSII
-274 HKCNGSYM
+274 YKCNGSYM
-282 PVLDTLDDFVKYAT
+282 PVLDNMDGLVRYSY
-296 DAQNKTETIEYVQL
+296 NTESKVETVEYVQFK
-310 TGRMWNDAFMQ
+310 GRMWNDAFVQ
-321 QFKEYYETKVFNA
+321 QLKEYCKTKVFSN
-334 YALFTTGDAN
+334 YAAFTNGDAN
-344 PDDAWFLNNTDMKG
+344 PDDAWFKDNTDIKG

-367 YMAGG
+367 FMAGG

-381 ELTFNNTYPVSSM
+381 ELTFNNTSPVSSM
-394 HRMFGGMGQVCH
+394 HRMFGGMHEVRH
-406 IHMNKPAL
+406 IHMNKVAW

-422 EKCGN
+422 EQCNN

-435 WSAAHIHDETRAHRS
+435 WSAAHINDETRAHRS

-463 TEVPQYGTDRFAD
+463 TEIPQYGTDRFAD

-483 FMPQAFESCNSLVK
+483 FMPQAFESCNNLVK

-517 FNGCDKLSDVRIQR
+517 FNGCDKLTDARIQR
-531 LNHGDWDF
+531 LNHGNWDF

-575 RSATLT
+575 RSATLK
-581 KNAMWTISDEQKAAA
+581 KNAMWAISDEQKAAA

-602 IK
+602 II

>member
-1 MSGLKI
+1 MGRLKI
-7 GNQDVGHLRF
+7 GNQDVVHLRY

-23 PYGDALWSFYKY
+23 PEGDALWSWYKY
-35 ANDAGGYY
+35 ASDAGGYF

-50 PYYNGWIYWWPWDL
+50 PCYNNGWIYWWPWDL

-73 PGSGLGWN
+73 VNNGAHY
-81 KWGYIKD
+81 WGYIQD
-88 SRNLNVTKGM
+88 GRNKNITKGM

-105 GWTNETWG
+105 GWKNEPWD

-121 ESNFTDDKGNKCI
+121 ESNFTDDKGKACL
-134 DLGDHPVIIHFLD
+134 DFGDHPIVIHFLD
-147 GRFDDSEFVV
+147 GRFDDSEFIV
-157 DTSKGSIAE
+157 DTSHGSIAE
-166 VSQDK
+166 ISQDK
-171 RTVTIHRIGSNHMP
+171 RTVTIHRVGNNHIA

-191 IRTIDQV
+191 TRTIDQV
-198 RLEMQNVLVSVEGL
+198 RLEMQNVLVSVDGL
-212 NYHTEQITPPIDKTK
+212 DYHTKQFTPPIDKTK
-227 SECYNAYIG
+227 SECYNAYID
-236 ENLVYHRV
+236 ENLVYHKV

-252 HGIVDTVVRNYNND
+252 HGIVDTVVRD
-266 GIKTTCII
+266 WSTGETKAKSII
-274 HKCNGSYM
+274 YKCNGSYM
-282 PVLDTLDDFVKYAT
+282 PVLDDMEGLVRYSYNSDSKI
-296 DAQNKTETIEYVQL
+296 ETFEYVQF
-310 TGRMWNDAFMQ
+310 TGRMWNDAFVQ
-321 QFKEYYETKVFNA
+321 QLKEYCKTKVFSN
-334 YALFTTGDAN
+334 YGVFTTGNAN
-344 PDDAWFLNNTDMKG
+344 PDDAWFKDNTDMKG

-367 YMAGG
+367 FMAGG

-381 ELTFNNTYPVSSM
+381 ELTFNNTSPVSSM
-394 HRMFGGMGQVCH
+394 HRMFGGMHEVRH
-406 IHMNKPAL
+406 IHMNKVAW

-422 EKCGN
+422 EQCNN

-435 WSAAHIHDETRAHRS
+435 WSAAHINDETRAHRS

-463 TEVPQYGTDRFAD
+463 TEIPQYGTDRFAD

-483 FMPQAFESCNSLVK
+483 FMPQAFESCNNLVK

-517 FNGCDKLSDVRIQR
+517 FNGCDKLTDVRIQR
-531 LNHGDWDF
+531 LNHGNWDF

-550 IAYLIDNLTDLT
+550 IVYLIDNLTDLT

-575 RSATLT
+575 RSATLK

-602 IK
+602 II

>member
-17 SYPEPK
+17 SYPAPK
-23 PYGDALWSFYKY
+23 PEGDALWSFYKY
-35 ANDAGGYY
+35 ANDAGGYF

-50 PYYNGWIYWWPWDL
+50 PYYNGWIYWWPWGL
-64 GVTGGALKD
+64 GITGGALKD
-73 PGSGLGWN
+73 SGLGWN
-81 KWGYIKD
+81 RWGYIKD
-88 SRNLNVTKGM
+88 GRNINITKGM

-121 ESNFTDDKGNKCI
+121 ESNLTDDKGNKCI
-134 DLGDHPVIIHFLD
+134 DLGDHPVIIQFLD

-282 PVLDTLDDFVKYAT
+282 PVLDTLDDFVKYTT

-310 TGRMWNDAFMQ
+310 TGRMWNNAFVQ

-367 YMAGG
+367 FMAGG

-381 ELTFNNTYPVSSM
+381 ELTFNNTYAVSSM
-394 HRMFGGMGQVCH
+394 HRMFGGMGQVRH

-414 ARDLSAAF
+414 AKDLSAAF

-435 WSAAHIHDETRAHRS
+435 WSAAHMMDETRAHRS

-483 FMPQAFESCNSLVK
+483 YMPQAFESCNNLVK

-503 MRYVKPEGINIKNA
+503 MRYVKPVADNIKNA
-517 FNGCDKLSDVRIQR
+517 FNGCDKLTDVRIQR

>member
-7 GNQDVGHLRF
+7 GNQDIVHLRL

-23 PYGDALWSFYKY
+23 PEGDALWNWYKY
-35 ANDAGGYY
+35 ASDAGGYF

-50 PYYNGWIYWWPWDL
+50 PCYNNGWIYWWPWDL

-73 PGSGLGWN
+73 ANNGAHY
-81 KWGYIKD
+81 WGYIQD
-88 SRNLNVTKGM
+88 GRNKNITKGM

-105 GWTNETWG
+105 GWKNEPWD

-121 ESNFTDDKGNKCI
+121 ESNFTDDKGKACL
-134 DLGDHPVIIHFLD
+134 DFGDHPIVINFLD
-147 GRFDDSEFVV
+147 GRFDDSEFIV
-157 DTSKGSIAE
+157 DTIHGSIAE
-166 VSQDK
+166 ISQDK
-171 RTVTIHRIGSNHMP
+171 RTVTIHRVGSNHIA

-198 RLEMQNVLVSVEGL
+198 RLEMQNVLVSVDGL
-212 NYHTEQITPPIDKTK
+212 DYHTKQFTPPIDKTK

-252 HGIVDTVVRNYNND
+252 HGIVDTVVRNWSTD
-266 GIKTTCII
+266 GTKVKSII
-274 HKCNGSYM
+274 YKCNGSYM
-282 PVLDTLDDFVKYAT
+282 PVLDDMDGLVRYSY
-296 DAQNKTETIEYVQL
+296 NTESKVEAVEYVQF
-310 TGRMWNDAFMQ
+310 TGRMWNDAFVQ
-321 QFKEYYETKVFNA
+321 QLKEYCKTKVFSN
-334 YALFTTGDAN
+334 YGIFTTGDAN
-344 PDDAWFLNNTDMKG
+344 PDDAWFKDNTDMKG

-367 YMAGG
+367 FMAGG

-381 ELTFNNTYPVSSM
+381 ELTFNNTSPVSSM
-394 HRMFGGMGQVCH
+394 HRMFGGMHEVRH
-406 IHMNKPAL
+406 IHMNKVAW

-422 EKCGN
+422 EQCNN

-435 WSAAHIHDETRAHRS
+435 WSAAHVNDETRAHRS

-463 TEVPQYGTDRFAD
+463 TEIPQYGTDRFAD

-483 FMPQAFESCNSLVK
+483 FMPQAFESCNNLVK

-517 FNGCDKLSDVRIQR
+517 FNGCDKLTDVRIQR
-531 LNHGDWDF
+531 LNHGNWDF

-575 RSATLT
+575 RSATLK
-581 KNAMWTISDEQKAAA
+581 KNAMWAISDEQKAAA

-602 IK
+602 II

>member
-7 GNQDVGHLRF
+7 GNQDAVHLRF

-23 PYGDALWSFYKY
+23 PEGDALWSWYKY
-35 ANDAGGYY
+35 ASDAGGYY

-50 PYYNGWIYWWPWDL
+50 PCYNNDWIYWWPWDL

-73 PGSGLGWN
+73 LNNGARY
-81 KWGYIKD
+81 WGYIQD
-88 SRNLNVTKGM
+88 GRNKNITKRM

-105 GWTNETWG
+105 GWKNEPWD

-121 ESNFTDDKGNKCI
+121 ESNFTDDKGKECL
-134 DLGDHPVIIHFLD
+134 DFGDHPIVIHFLD
-147 GRFDDSEFVV
+147 GRFDDSEFIV
-157 DTSKGSIAE
+157 DTSHGSIADI
-166 VSQDK
+166 SQDK
-171 RTVTIHRIGSNHMP
+171 RTVTIHRVGSNHIA

-198 RLEMQNVLVSVEGL
+198 RLEMQNVLVSVDGL
-212 NYHTEQITPPIDKTK
+212 DYHTKQFTPPIDKTK

-252 HGIVDTVVRNYNND
+252 HGIVDTVVRD
-266 GIKTTCII
+266 QSTGVKSII

-282 PVLDTLDDFVKYAT
+282 PVLDNMEGLVRYSYNT
-296 DAQNKTETIEYVQL
+296 DNKVETVEYVQFK
-310 TGRMWNDAFMQ
+310 GRMWNDAFVQ
-321 QFKEYYETKVFNA
+321 QLKEYCKTKVFSN
-334 YALFTTGDAN
+334 YTFFTIGDAN
-344 PDDAWFLNNTDMKG
+344 PDDAWFKDNTDMKG

-367 YMAGG
+367 FMAGG

-381 ELTFNNTYPVSSM
+381 ELTFNNTSAVSSM
-394 HRMFGGMGQVCH
+394 HRMFGGMTQVRH
-406 IHMNKPAL
+406 IHMNKVAQ

-422 EKCGN
+422 EQCNN

-435 WSAAHIHDETRAHRS
+435 WSAANINDETRAHRS

-463 TEVPQYGTDRFAD
+463 TEIPQYGTDRFAD

-483 FMPQAFESCNSLVK
+483 FMPQAFESCDNLVK

-503 MRYVKPEGINIKNA
+503 MRYVKPEGVNTKNA
-517 FNGCDKLSDVRIQR
+517 FNGCDKLTDVRIQR
-531 LNHGDWDF
+531 LNHGNWDF

-575 RSATLT
+575 RSATLK

-602 IK
+602 II

>member
-7 GNQDVGHLRF
+7 GNQDVVHLRF

-23 PYGDALWSFYKY
+23 PEGDALWSWYKY
-35 ANDAGGYY
+35 APDAGGYY

-50 PYYNGWIYWWPWDL
+50 PCYNNGWIYWWPWDL

-73 PGSGLGWN
+73 LNNGAHY
-81 KWGYIKD
+81 WGYIQD
-88 SRNLNVTKGM
+88 GRNKNITKGM

-105 GWTNETWG
+105 GWKNQPWD

-121 ESNFTDDKGNKCI
+121 DSNFKDEKDNACL
-134 DLGDHPVIIHFLD
+134 DFGDHPIVINFLD
-147 GRFDDSEFVV
+147 GRFDDSEFIV
-157 DTSKGSIAE
+157 DTSHGSIADI
-166 VSQDK
+166 SHDK
-171 RTVTIHRIGSNHMP
+171 RTVTIHRVGSNHIA

-198 RLEMQNVLVSVEGL
+198 RLEMQNVLVSVNGL
-212 NYHTEQITPPIDKTK
+212 DYHTKQFTPPIDKTK

-252 HGIVDTVVRNYNND
+252 HGIVDTVVRD
-266 GIKTTCII
+266 WSTGVKSII

-282 PVLDTLDDFVKYAT
+282 PVLDNMDGLVKYSY
-296 DAQNKTETIEYVQL
+296 NTESKVETVEYVQF
-310 TGRMWNDAFMQ
+310 TGRMWNDAFVQ
-321 QFKEYYETKVFNA
+321 QLKEYCKTNVFSN
-334 YALFTTGDAN
+334 YAVFTTGDAN
-344 PDDAWFLNNTDMKG
+344 PDDAWFKDNTDMKG

-367 YMAGG
+367 FMAGG

-381 ELTFNNTYPVSSM
+381 ELTFNNTSPVSSM
-394 HRMFGGMGQVCH
+394 HRMFGGMSEVRH
-406 IHMNKPAL
+406 IHMNKVPW

-422 EKCGN
+422 ERCNN

-435 WSAAHIHDETRAHRS
+435 WSAAHVNDETRAHRS

-463 TEVPQYGTDRFAD
+463 TEIPQYGTDRFAD

-483 FMPQAFESCNSLVK
+483 FMPQAFESCNNLVK

-517 FNGCDKLSDVRIQR
+517 FNGCDKLTDVRIQR
-531 LNHGDWDF
+531 LNHGNWDF
-539 SSWLPA
+539 SSWLPS

-575 RSATLT
+575 RSATLK
-581 KNAMWTISDEQKAAA
+581 KNAMWAISDEQKAAA

-602 IK
+602 II